1 MEIKEAINEE
11 EKKDVV
17 KQKKES
23 KTRARPEKQIKSHKS
38 PRIVSVYISPIE
50 PKRQMRFD
58 WNDNSQRFELQF
70 G

>member
-11 EKKDVV
+11 EKEDVV

-23 KTRARPEKQIKSHKS
+23 KTRARPVKEIKPHKS
-38 PRIVSVYISPIE
+38 PRIVSVYISPTE

-58 WNDNSQRFELQF
+58 WNDNSQRFEL
-70 G
+70 